1 MINLDPEEQ
10 AAPLLDGA
18 FIMPLVANAVD
29 ELQAQLDRKASE
41 IKLSYA
47 HAVLVFGAAQI
58 GIKALTDE
66 QEQLKEVAA

>member
-1 MINLDPEEQ
+1 MSDLDPEAQ
-10 AAPLLDGA
+10 AALLIGGAIIPLAASAL
-18 FIMPLVANAVD
+18 D
-29 ELQAQLDRKASE
+29 ELQNQLDRKASE